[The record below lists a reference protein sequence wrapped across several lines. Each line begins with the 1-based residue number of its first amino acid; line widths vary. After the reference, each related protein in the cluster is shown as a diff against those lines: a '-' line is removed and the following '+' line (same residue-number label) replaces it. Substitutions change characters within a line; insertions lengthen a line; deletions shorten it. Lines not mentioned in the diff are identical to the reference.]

1 MALGNNRFVNG
12 LFPDSTPF
20 SRRFSD
26 IPSAVD
32 VVLDDSEAVEI
43 DLDGLPDDPTE
54 LCTLLENESV
64 ARGYW
69 MIIALAYA
77 KHHKVDLAIEVL
89 TKAVAAIAPRA
100 PKDKLSMLTCLC
112 WLDLWKSREAPRMI
126 PGLCCWGRVSQLR

>member
-1 MALGNNRFVNG
+1 MVLGENRFANG
-12 LFPDSTPF
+12 SFPGPNIS
-20 SRRFSD
+20 SIRFSD

-77 KHHKVDLAIEVL
+77 KHQRVDLAIEVL
-89 TKAVAAIAPRA
+89 TKAVAAIVHRA

-126 PGLCCWGRVSQLR
+126 PGLCPAPAP